1 MKKENKIKVLV
12 ADGQPV
18 VVEGLRCIFAGQPD
32 MVLAGEAR
40 GEEELLQKAER
51 LKPDLILL
59 DTAQAQWN
67 GLEVLLQLR
76 KRLPASRVLVFTLQ
90 NSREHISQT
99 VRTGARGYILKDVPV
114 AELLAAIRLIHQG
127 EVSFSPIASR
137 VLLDEIAQGRKQ
149 KLPDEG
155 SNALSGREREVLAL
169 IADGFNNKEIASRLG
184 LGVRTV
190 ETHRE
195 RIMRKLNIHTVAG
208 LTKYAIR
215 RGLIKLED

>member
-1 MKKENKIKVLV
+1 MKKEKKIRILV
-12 ADGQPV
+12 ADAQPV
-18 VVEGLRCIFAGQPD
+18 VMEGLRCIFAGQPD
-32 MVLAGEAR
+32 LELVGEAA
-40 GEEELLQKAER
+40 EEGAILEKAAR

-59 DTAQAQWN
+59 DTAEGQWN

-99 VRTGARGYILKDVPV
+99 VRTGARGYILKDVAIP
-114 AELLAAIRLIHQG
+114 ELLTAIRLIHSG
-127 EVSFSPIASR
+127 EVSFSPTASR

-155 SNALSGREREVLAL
+155 SNALSEREREVLSL

-215 RGLIKLED
+215 RGLIKLE

>member
-1 MKKENKIKVLV
+1 MKKDTKIRILV
-12 ADGQPV
+12 ADAQPV
-18 VVEGLRCIFAGQPD
+18 LLRGLQSILAEQPD
-32 MVLAGEAR
+32 MEFAGEAKTE
-40 GEEELLQKAER
+40 GEVLPMTEK

-59 DTAQAQWN
+59 DTAESQWN
-67 GLEVLLQLR
+67 GLEILTHLR
-76 KRLPASRVLVFTLQ
+76 KRFPACRVLVFTLQ
-90 NSREHISQT
+90 NSREHITQT
-99 VRTGARGYILKDVPV
+99 VRTGARGYLLKDVPV
-114 AELLAAIRLIHQG
+114 ADLLSAIRLIHAG
-127 EVSFSPIASR
+127 EVSFSPAASR
-137 VLLDEIAQGRKQ
+137 ILLDEIAHSRKQ

-155 SNALSGREREVLAL
+155 VNALSEREREVLAL

-215 RGLIKLED
+215 KGLVKIE